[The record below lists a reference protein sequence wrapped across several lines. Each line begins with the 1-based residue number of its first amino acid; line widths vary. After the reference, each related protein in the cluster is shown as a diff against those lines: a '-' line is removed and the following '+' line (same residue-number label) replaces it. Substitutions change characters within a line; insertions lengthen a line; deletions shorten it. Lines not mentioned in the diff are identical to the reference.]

1 MIVCW
6 FSCGAA
12 SFCATKLILDKYGK
26 ENVRV
31 LDLLATHYYVEER
44 KNCMLRCV
52 KDLSD
57 CVKESDENVTQE
69 GLCNI
74 DDMQAEIDRLREALE
89 FYAKEEHLKI
99 DTRGN
104 MKNKED
110 WEICGEADN
119 YWNNGDKKY
128 FYCEDGYKAR
138 KALNSKAR
146 ENVN

>member
-1 MIVCW
+1 MMKDKWLRERHKKQKDNTEKRCANQR
-6 FSCGAA
+6 SALA
-12 SFCATKLILDKYGK
+12 SL
-26 ENVRV
+26 
-31 LDLLATHYYVEER
+31 
-44 KNCMLRCV
+44 
-52 KDLSD
+52 
-57 CVKESDENVTQE
+57 
-69 GLCNI
+69 NI
-74 DDMQAEIDRLREALE
+74 KISNQQAEIDRLKEALE